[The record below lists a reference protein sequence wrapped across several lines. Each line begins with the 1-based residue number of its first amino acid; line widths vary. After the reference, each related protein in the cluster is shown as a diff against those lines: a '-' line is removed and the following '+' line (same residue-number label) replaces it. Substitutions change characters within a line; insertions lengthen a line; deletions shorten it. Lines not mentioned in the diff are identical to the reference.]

1 MLLIDVVRV
10 SEAVTRTSARLGKV
24 GHLAELLGRVGPDE
38 AEIAIAYL
46 SGELPQRQVGVGW
59 RTLQDVPPPRLA
71 ATATLTQVDA
81 LLSRIKAVS
90 GQGSQAARKGLVT
103 ELFAGLTSQ
112 EQAFLTRLLSGEL
125 RQGALDGVMIEAVA
139 KASGA
144 PSADVRRAL
153 TLRGWLPAVGAAA
166 LSGGVEALH
175 AFRLE
180 VGRPVAPML
189 AGSAANVAAALEKA
203 GSQPS
208 GRRATPPEADSP
220 AVALEWKL
228 DGIRVQAH
236 RSGDQVRVFTR
247 TLDDITNQVP
257 ELVEAVLALPEPDL
271 VLDGEVI
278 ALQPDGRPYPFQ
290 VTASRV
296 ASKLDVARLR
306 EQTPLS
312 VFFFDALRAGGQ
324 DLLDLPYAERQEA
337 LARAV
342 PPGLLTPRLVT
353 ADVAKAEEYFAEV
366 VRAGH
371 EGLVVKTLTS
381 PYAAGRRGA
390 GWIKVK
396 PRHTLD
402 LVVLAAEWGHGRR
415 EGKLSNLHLG
425 ARDPEG
431 GFVMLGKTF
440 KGLTDEL
447 LAWQTERFLE
457 IADGPTDGWTVTLRP
472 ELVVEIAFDGVQRS
486 PRYPGGM
493 ALRFAR
499 VLRYR
504 PDKRAEEADTVDTV
518 RALML

>member
-1 MLLIDVVRV
+1 MVVRHDSGVLLIDVVRV
-10 SEAVTRTSARLGKV
+10 SEAVARTPARLGKI
-24 GHLAELLGRVGPDE
+24 GHLAELLGRVGPGE

-46 SGELPQRQVGVGW
+46 SGELPQRQIGVGW
-59 RTLQDVPPPRLA
+59 RSLQDLPGPKLA
-71 ATATLTQVDA
+71 ATATLTDVDA
-81 LLSRIKAVS
+81 LLTKIKSVS
-90 GQGSQAARKGLVT
+90 GQGSQAARKALVH

-112 EQAFLTRLLSGEL
+112 EQAFMLKLLGGEL

-166 LSGGVEALH
+166 LAGGVPRLKE
-175 AFRLE
+175 FRLE
-180 VGRPVAPML
+180 VGRPVSPML
-189 AGSAANVAAALEKA
+189 AGSAPGVAAALAKA
-203 GSQPS
+203 G
-208 GRRATPPEADSP
+208 AP
-220 AVALEWKL
+220 AALEWKL

-236 RSGDQVRVFTR
+236 RSGSEVRVFTR
-247 TLDDITNQVP
+247 TLDDLTSRVP
-257 ELVEAVLALPEPDL
+257 ELVEAVLALPVEDA

-278 ALQPDGRPYPFQ
+278 ALRPDGRPHPFQ
-290 VTASRV
+290 VTAARTG
-296 ASKLDVARLR
+296 SKIDVDRLR
-306 EQTPLS
+306 AETPLS
-312 VFFFDALRAGGQ
+312 VFFFDALRVEGA
-324 DLLDLPYAERQEA
+324 DLLDLPYAARQER
-337 LARAV
+337 LAATV
-342 PPGLLTPRLVT
+342 PPPLLTPRLVT
-353 ADVAKAEEYFAEV
+353 DDVAEAERFFAEV
-366 VRAGH
+366 VKAGH
-371 EGLVVKTLTS
+371 EGLVVKALSS

-415 EGKLSNLHLG
+415 EGRLSNLHLG
-425 ARDPEG
+425 ARDPETG

-447 LAWQTERFLE
+447 LAWQTERFLAL
-457 IADGPTDGWTVTLRP
+457 ADGPTTEWTVHVRP
-472 ELVVEIAFDGVQRS
+472 ELVVEVAFDGVQRS

-504 PDKRAEEADTVDTV
+504 PDKRAEDADTVGTV
-518 RALML
+518 RALMI